1 MLTCPYTAL
10 FPERSEDFDVLLL
23 RAEEPQ
29 QRLGQRVP
37 LHREQR
43 RHALQ
48 LAVVDPLRAGR
59 GRQRRG
65 LRRVSPS
72 THTDRHT
79 DRQARRS
86 SYILV
91 PAGQERHHRGP
102 ALRKAAQQSGHQNL
116 HRIAA
121 EVTRSQSDIRNTW
134 RSIHTYIS
142 IEHMQDAIGIQ

>member
-1 MLTCPYTAL
+1 MKVAVLTCPYTAL

-29 QRLGQRVP
+29 QRLRQRVP

-48 LAVVDPLRAGR
+48 LAVVHPLRAGR
-59 GRQRRG
+59 DRQQRRG

-79 DRQARRS
+79 DRQTDRRGEALTYWSLPARS
-86 SYILV
+86 DTT
-91 PAGQERHHRGP
+91 A
-102 ALRKAAQQSGHQNL
+102 ALR
-116 HRIAA
+116 
-121 EVTRSQSDIRNTW
+121 
-134 RSIHTYIS
+134 
-142 IEHMQDAIGIQ
+142 